1 MKPSKE
7 LEKLAEDLMRVTFKA
22 IEEHSTKGKVG
33 IALGKEY
40 KTTSDSLNEKFK
52 EEGLSSM
59 ELHDLLMKASDRVT
73 KGEQ

>member
-7 LEKLAEDLMRVTFKA
+7 LEKLAEDFMRVTFKA
-22 IEEHSTKGKVG
+22 IDEHSTTGKVD

-40 KTTSDSLNEKFK
+40 KTISDSLNEKSK

>member
-22 IEEHSTKGKVG
+22 IDEHSATGKVG

-40 KTTSDSLNEKFK
+40 KTISDSLNEKSK
-52 EEGLSSM
+52 EEGLSPM
-59 ELHDLLMKASDRVT
+59 ELHDLLRKASDRVT
-73 KGEQ
+73 KGKQ